1 MKEIWNKSF
10 EKGAMTWMNSF
21 LENWKQIVTVSG
33 KISTTQEI
41 NIGTPQGSRLSPL
54 LFIILTTDSTLI
66 KLCFLVHPIPGQNG
80 QILPTPPKIP
90 CKS

>member
-41 NIGTPQGSRLSPL
+41 NKGILQGLFSL

>member
-21 LENWKQIVTVSG
+21 LENRKQIVTVSG

-41 NIGTPQGSRLSPL
+41 NKGILQGLFSL

>member
-10 EKGAMTWMNSF
+10 EKGAMTWMNSY
-21 LENWKQIVTVSG
+21 LENRKQIVTVSG

-41 NIGTPQGSRLSPL
+41 NKGILQGLFSL